1 MLYAGVLNRHNNLKF
16 ILSHAGGALPTLAP
30 RLGTIGT
37 LHWVAHPPELTQ
49 ESVQTQLAGH
59 YFDTAIAGTAAST
72 VPVLE
77 LTTADHIVF
86 GTDFPPATVPVID
99 QNIAALGTLTCM
111 SEVERTAIN
120 QNARRLFRRFAVQMP
135 SS

>member
-1 MLYAGVLNRHNNLKF
+1 MLYAGVLNRHRKLKF

-49 ESVQTQLAGH
+49 ESVRTQLASL
-59 YFDTAIAGTAAST
+59 YFDTAIAGTAASL

-77 LTTADHIVF
+77 LTKPDHIV
-86 GTDFPPATVPVID
+86 GTDFPPAAVPVID

-111 SEVERTAIN
+111 SEVEKSAIH
-120 QNARRLFRRFAVQMP
+120 QNARRLFRRLAAESP
-135 SS
+135 GG

>member
-1 MLYAGVLNRHNNLKF
+1 MPVAPSQRSWPVIEFAFDTCRSVTDMLYAGVLNRHNNLKF
-16 ILSHAGGALPTLAP
+16 TLSHAGGALPTLAP

-49 ESVQTQLAGH
+49 ESVRTQLAGL

-77 LTTADHIVF
+77 LTTADH
-86 GTDFPPATVPVID
+86 
-99 QNIAALGTLTCM
+99 
-111 SEVERTAIN
+111 
-120 QNARRLFRRFAVQMP
+120 
-135 SS
+135 

>member
-1 MLYAGVLNRHNNLKF
+1 M
-16 ILSHAGGALPTLAP
+16 
-30 RLGTIGT
+30 
-37 LHWVAHPPELTQ
+37 
-49 ESVQTQLAGH
+49 QTQLAGL
-59 YFDTAIAGTAAST
+59 YFDTAIAGAAASI

-86 GTDFPPATVPVID
+86 GTDFPPATVAVID

-120 QNARRLFRRFAVQMP
+120 QTQGTCFDGLRCKCPLPKDGSTEYCFE
-135 SS
+135 